1 MVYVHARSI
10 VKLSDEKQ
18 YGQECAMYER
28 DTEFKN
34 EYDDSIDPRDIKAGQ
49 NIKACVLHNYDNI

>member
-1 MVYVHARSI
+1 M
-10 VKLSDEKQ
+10 KLSDEKQ